1 MISNP
6 ALAMNDVTVRYDDV
20 TVLEGITFSMPENE
34 FLGIIGPNGGGKTTL
49 LKTILGLVKPDEG
62 SIKVL
67 GMDPVDA
74 RKFMGYVPQYSN
86 VDSDFPINI
95 WDVTMMG
102 RLGKKGLLRRYDA
115 HDREVVSSALERVD
129 MLDMRNKQF
138 GTLSGGQKQRV
149 LIARA
154 LASEPRILLLDEP
167 TASVDTEMEESLYEI
182 LRVLKDS
189 VTMVLVS
196 HDIGAVSANVDTV
209 ACLNR
214 RLFYHGSDEVTSEI
228 LEETYMCPVEMIAHG
243 VPHRVL
249 KEHAGG
255 N

>member
-1 MISNP
+1 LKN
-6 ALAMNDVTVRYDDV
+6 VTIRYDDV
-20 TVLEGITFSMPENE
+20 TILDNISFSLPQNE

-49 LKTILGLVKPDEG
+49 LKTILGLVKPETG
-62 SIKVL
+62 MIKIL

-86 VDSDFPINI
+86 VDSAFPINV

-102 RLGKKGLLRRYDA
+102 RLGKKGLLKRYDD
-115 HDREVVSSALERVD
+115 HDRESVRAALERVG
-129 MLDMRNKQF
+129 MLDQKHQQF

-154 LASEPRILLLDEP
+154 LASEPKILLLDEP
-167 TASVDTEMEESLYEI
+167 TASVDTEMEKSLYDI
-182 LRVLKDS
+182 LKSLKET
-189 VTMVLVS
+189 VTIVLVS
-196 HDIGAVSANVDTV
+196 HDIGAVSSNVDTV

-214 RLFYHGSDEVTSEI
+214 KLFYHGSDEVTSDI

-249 KEHAGG
+249 KTHSGG
-255 N
+255 K